1 MNRIKSI
8 VAVAAVGA
16 GLVGAWCLGAASASA
31 NQDDDKAK
39 ALSAIM
45 RKKLDAS
52 SQILEGLCI
61 EDADM
66 IVAGAN
72 TLSEAMGKPE
82 LLAIFRDAEY
92 RDHNREFR
100 EITRRLGD
108 AAKAKNFDQ
117 ATLRWVDGV
126 LACIECHN
134 HTRNAKKNQ

>member
-1 MNRIKSI
+1 MKRIKSI
-8 VAVAAVGA
+8 AVVAAVVA
-16 GLVGAWCLGAASASA
+16 GLVGAWSLGAASARA
-31 NQDDDKAK
+31 NQDEKAK
-39 ALSAIM
+39 QLSAVM

-52 SQILEGLCI
+52 SQILEGLCV

-72 TLSEAMGKPE
+72 ALGETMGKPE
-82 LLAIFRDAEY
+82 LLEIFRDAEY
-92 RDHNREFR
+92 REHNREFR
-100 EITRRLGD
+100 EITRRLGE

-134 HTRNAKKNQ
+134 HTRNARK

>member
-1 MNRIKSI
+1 MMKSVRSI
-8 VAVAAVGA
+8 VAIAAVGV
-16 GLVGAWCLGAASASA
+16 GLVGAWCLGAAYASA
-31 NQDDDKAK
+31 NQDTKAK
-39 ALSAIM
+39 ELSAIM

-72 TLSEAMGKPE
+72 SLGETMGKPE
-82 LLAIFRDAEY
+82 LLAVFRDAEY
-92 RDHNREFR
+92 REHNREFR
-100 EITRRLGD
+100 EITRRLSE

-126 LACIECHN
+126 LACIECHD
-134 HTRNAKKNQ
+134 HTRNAKKEQ